1 MMNQSR
7 KDEVINM
14 LSEALNV
21 CNNVDFSEQGLH
33 DVDRSPFYALGY
45 SRSTIQ
51 AALDMLTK
59 DQ

>member
-1 MMNQSR
+1 MMNQST
-7 KDEVINM
+7 KDSIFNM

-45 SRSTIQ
+45 SKSAIKAT
-51 AALDMLTK
+51 LEMLTR

>member
-1 MMNQSR
+1 MMNQST
-7 KDEVINM
+7 KDSIFNM

>member
-1 MMNQSR
+1 
-7 KDEVINM
+7 M